1 MSEIP
6 SILVRNMLL
15 RTQVNPG
22 VLLKAD
28 THTLAQRLTLSYRR
42 RRVAWGMP
50 ETYREKLS
58 CVASGRSRRDGCY

>member
-1 MSEIP
+1 MP
-6 SILVRNMLL
+6 L

-28 THTLAQRLTLSYRR
+28 TQTLTQGLTLSYRR
-42 RRVAWGMP
+42 RTVAWGMP

-58 CVASGRSRRDGCY
+58 CVASGRSWRNGCY